1 MVTEREQQAR
11 LGLRLLAKVR
21 DYQDNPFYAS
31 TLEDVMNYRK
41 MLIAKGNLT
50 EEEQQDKRMLDQWI
64 YDNTNLFEPNDDGNL
79 IKFAIGF
86 DEDMLKIIIEKVAP
100 DIKHAYQWVCLYHS
114 LIGFHFIKEMK
125 WTKWAK
131 ALNGYMADLC
141 LPAAFESDQN
151 ISSVPEYFTT
161 SRMWKFDEYL
171 KSIKAESARAKTEA
185 RNKFDKMVTLLK
197 SIKSILFE
205 VPMTPPKTDTKL
217 SA

>member
-1 MVTEREQQAR
+1 MVTEREQQAQ

-31 TLEDVMNYRK
+31 TLDDVKQYRK
-41 MLIAKGNLT
+41 MLVTKGNLT
-50 EEEQQDKRMLDQWI
+50 EEEQQDVRLLAQWI
-64 YDNTNLFEPNDDGNL
+64 YDNTNLYEPNDDGDHM
-79 IKFAIGF
+79 KFAIGF

-131 ALNGYMADLC
+131 ALNGYMADLG
-141 LPAAFESDQN
+141 LAPAFESDQN
-151 ISSVPEYFTT
+151 ISSVPEYFTM

-185 RNKFDKMVTLLK
+185 RNKFDKMVTLLNL
-197 SIKSILFE
+197 IKSILFE
-205 VPMTPPKTDTKL
+205 VPMTPPKTGTKL